1 MVNKLI
7 FENVKLKRY
16 QTANILFSG
25 EKGINL
31 SGGQKQRVSL
41 ARAVY
46 SNQDIYL
53 LDDPLSAVDS
63 HVGKH
68 IFEQVIGPRGLLK
81 NKTRILVTNSVA
93 FLNQMDYIVVMKNGR
108 ISEAGSY
115 KELLANKGFFT
126 EYLMEHLSEATEKSD
141 DYVEDL
147 DVLTQEIQEVINT
160 EGTKSKVLKTQIS
173 NISSIFVDDESKST
187 RSRPGHRGQRRSE
200 GGSIKSERG
209 IHLCINSKIV
219 KKIQDCKTKQ

>member
-1 MVNKLI
+1 M
-7 FENVKLKRY
+7 KRY

-187 RSRPGHRGQRRSE
+187 RSRPGHRGQQRSE

-209 IHLCINSKIV
+209 IHLCINSKFT